1 MNDTQRAKLAMLQ
14 ATLAVL
20 DQHAAL
26 YATNQALGK
35 AHDELAAF
43 GDHAEP
49 DASIRALAALV
60 ERLDR
65 LGTDRGMGVAADAA
79 GQQV

>member
-35 AHDELAAF
+35 AHDELAA
-43 GDHAEP
+43 
-49 DASIRALAALV
+49 LVAALDPTA
-60 ERLDR
+60 DR
-65 LGTDRGMGVAADAA
+65 
-79 GQQV
+79 